1 MQYELDAIKKEF
13 REELNKR
20 IELLDRINILQKEM
34 SDLHVKVSVMTN
46 TLKTIRKSYPMRNFL
61 CKKCVWRDEC
71 TDAGRVDGKDQICS
85 SFVAEEI

>member
-13 REELNKR
+13 KEELDKR
-20 IELLDRINILQKEM
+20 MELLNKIDALQKEIA
-34 SDLHVKVSVMTN
+34 DLQVKVSVMTP

-61 CKKCVWRDEC
+61 CRKCAWRDEC

-85 SFVAEEI
+85 SFVSEEL